1 MKKEKFNELYSF
13 LFPNGNSRKF
23 CKQIF
28 KIFSTDGSGEIEFID
43 LMFAISLTSTGDID
57 KKINVAFK
65 IYDIDKNGLID
76 KKELNKIIEAIY
88 ELSDSEVTK
97 ELSDEDIELIMNE
110 LDKNNDTFI
119 SKEEFIDGC
128 VNNKKVSDLLFPVI

>member
-28 KIFSTDGSGEIEFID
+28 KIFSTDGTGEIEFID
-43 LMFAISLTSTGDID
+43 LMFAISLTSTGEID

-76 KKELNKIIEAIY
+76 KRELNKIIEAIY
-88 ELSDSEVTK
+88 ELSESKTK
-97 ELSDEDIELIMNE
+97 KDLSREEIELIMKE
-110 LDKNNDTFI
+110 LDKNNDQFI

-128 VNNKKVSDLLFPVI
+128 LNNKNVTDLLFPVI